1 MKAFMAGKKALVPIV
16 AAAMV
21 LAFGSGFA
29 VAAHGGA
36 AGDVQVSSMDAAPAA
51 VKAAADMASATE
63 GGSAHVRIADGNANE
78 GAEETRAAGLQD
90 CDDELRVQNGEVY
103 EFDDGR
109 WEAEDD
115 MKVEGDKV
123 YEYDDGRWELED
135 DKFVENGVVY
145 ENDDDAYGD
154 DDDDYDDDDED
165 EGDEDDDD

>member
-1 MKAFMAGKKALVPIV
+1 MKALMAGKKALIPIV

-36 AGDVQVSSMDAAPAA
+36 GGDVQVSSMDAAPAA
-51 VKAAADMASATE
+51 VKAAADMAGVAE
-63 GGSAHVRIADGNANE
+63 DESAHIQVADGNANE
-78 GAEETRAAGLQD
+78 SAVEPRAAGYQD
-90 CDDELRVQNGEVY
+90 RDDELRVQNGEVY
-103 EFDDGR
+103 EYDDGR

-135 DKFVENGVVY
+135 DKFVEDGVVY

-154 DDDDYDDDDED
+154 DDDDYDDDD
-165 EGDEDDDD
+165 